1 MFTDHHPSP
10 AELFAIARG
19 ETGHDSARL
28 HVEAGC
34 ASCTAKLRQ
43 ASGEEIRRL
52 EDLVYDV
59 VFEEDEVVR
68 DAYYDALAPRLR
80 AWKSVGE
87 GETVSAQELE
97 AQLLAI
103 PIADRRDRIRRSHR
117 FASYA
122 LVDHLVERAREEGF
136 REPARAVELANLAL
150 EVAEVLE
157 EAGIPDRI
165 AADAQAL
172 AWAML
177 ANAHRIQAEL
187 IEAERAMAAAKRL
200 LAGGTGH
207 AWVRGEVLSLEG
219 SLRTDEARFGE
230 AVAVLKEAAGI
241 FRVLGDVER
250 QGKVLMKLGNAAGES
265 GEIEAAIQLL
275 ERSVELLRRAGAN
288 RVALRAQQA
297 LGDWHRIGGQIETAR
312 RIFDSMREEYVRV
325 VDDRAGLLRLEWLGA
340 LIAAEEGETDSAV
353 RELTQIRRGFE
364 ELESA
369 YDVCLVALDLVAV
382 NLSVGRLN
390 EARRVARDLA
400 VVFSSRQIHHHALA
414 AVALFQQ
421 AIEQERASVGLV
433 EQLKQYLR
441 WAYNNPYLKFKI
453 EHISS

>member
-1 MFTDHHPSP
+1 MFTEHPSP
-10 AELFAIARG
+10 AELVAIARG
-19 ETGHDSARL
+19 EAGHETARS
-28 HVEAGC
+28 HVESGC

-87 GETVSAQELE
+87 GETVSAPELE

-103 PIADRRDRIRRSHR
+103 PIADRRDRIRRSRR
-117 FASYA
+117 FASFG
-122 LVDHLVERAREEGF
+122 LVEHLVERARDAGF

-157 EAGIPDRI
+157 EAGIPERV

-187 IEAERAMAAAKRL
+187 IEADRAMAAAKRL
-200 LAGGTGH
+200 LASGAGT
-207 AWVRGEVLSLEG
+207 AWIWGEVLSLEG
-219 SLRTDEARFGE
+219 SLRTDQARFGD
-230 AVAVLKEAAGI
+230 AVVVLREAARI
-241 FRVLGDVER
+241 YRLVGDLER
-250 QGKVLMKLGNAAGES
+250 QGKALMQLGNAAGEA
-265 GEIEAAIQLL
+265 GETETAIRLL
-275 ERSVELLRRAGAN
+275 ERSVALLREGGAT
-288 RVALRAQQA
+288 RLALRAQQA
-297 LGDWHRIGGQIETAR
+297 LGGWL
-312 RIFDSMREEYVRV
+312 REEGHIVEARSLYEETREEHARV
-325 VDDRAGLLRLEWLGA
+325 IDDPASRLRLVWLGA
-340 LIAAEEGETDSAV
+340 LISADEGDAEVAV
-353 RELTQIRRGFE
+353 RELVRVLRSFE
-364 ELESA
+364 ELESS
-369 YDVCLVALDLVAV
+369 YDVCLVALDAALIH
-382 NLSVGRLN
+382 LGLGRLD
-390 EARRVARDLA
+390 EVRTIARELA
-400 VVFSSRQIHHHALA
+400 VVFASRRIHHHAMA

-421 AIEQERASVGLV
+421 AVERDLVTIDLV
-433 EQLKQYLR
+433 EQLKHYLR
-441 WAYNNPYLKFKI
+441 RSHNNPYLKFEL